1 MEWVGG
7 VDGIGDVG
15 EAVRSSVCRILFG
28 GLDLFDHDLL
38 ALQQVCLAATAMG
51 TGLAVLDRRVVAA
64 TCLAM
69 RHSLDGLHNKLRAL
83 RDRLFICCPAPSVEQ
98 QVGNDARDLAQQQRY
113 ARNATHAMSARYIL
127 DIANDVVNDPQFMHF
142 FFRRSRYGYLL
153 ATELNLDG
161 ALERVLAQAWE
172 LLLVFDHRG
181 ALGAVAIQMDGV
193 KRALGGAQAAADAL
207 VGIDD

>member
-1 MEWVGG
+1 MERVGG
-7 VDGIGDVG
+7 VDGIGGVG
-15 EAVRSSVCRILFG
+15 EAVRSSVCRVLVG

-98 QVGNDARDLAQQQRY
+98 QVGNDAETSPNSNVTLE
-113 ARNATHAMSARYIL
+113 T
-127 DIANDVVNDPQFMHF
+127 
-142 FFRRSRYGYLL
+142 RR
-153 ATELNLDG
+153 TP
-161 ALERVLAQAWE
+161 
-172 LLLVFDHRG
+172 
-181 ALGAVAIQMDGV
+181 
-193 KRALGGAQAAADAL
+193 
-207 VGIDD
+207 

>member
-7 VDGIGDVG
+7 VDGIGGVG

-83 RDRLFICCPAPSVEQ
+83 RDRLLSA
-98 QVGNDARDLAQQQRY
+98 AQRQ
-113 ARNATHAMSARYIL
+113 ASSSKSGTTPETSPNSNVTL
-127 DIANDVVNDPQFMHF
+127 ET
-142 FFRRSRYGYLL
+142 RR
-153 ATELNLDG
+153 TP
-161 ALERVLAQAWE
+161 
-172 LLLVFDHRG
+172 
-181 ALGAVAIQMDGV
+181 
-193 KRALGGAQAAADAL
+193 
-207 VGIDD
+207 